1 MREMFSYLFSVKGND
16 KPCLWTEPMWAIPFN
31 LYTPFMSLFMFSLGV
46 TDVQIGIILSVFLL
60 SQVVFAVLGGILTD
74 KYGRRLVTLIGD
86 TLAWSVPALIWAFSQ
101 NYWWFIAGAIVNGAR
116 TVTMVSWFCLWSD
129 DKGPNDEHKTQ
140 KFVNWLYISG
150 QIAIFFAPIAGFF
163 VARNGVVPV
172 MRVLFIIM
180 FIVMTVKFVITY
192 FWTEETER
200 GAQRMRETEN
210 TSLWQLFLGYK
221 RVLRQISLSPG
232 ILRVT
237 ILRSVNGIVTL
248 VTSTFFALYATQNLG
263 IAEEFMAYFPIL
275 RAGIMLTFLFLI
287 QSRLNVFKPKNVMF
301 AGLLVYILAN
311 GLLILTPAMNLTLLL
326 VYVVAEACAVA
337 LFQPRLDTQ
346 ALHAVRPR
354 ERARTLGIYDAI
366 TFAVAI
372 PFGYF
377 AGFLSDVDRRLPF
390 VLNIILFVIMMYFVL
405 SKREKQPKKSPH

>member
-1 MREMFSYLFSVKGND
+1 MREMFSYLISVKGND

-31 LYTPFMSLFMFSLGV
+31 LYTPFMTIFMFSLGV

-60 SQVVFAVLGGILTD
+60 SQALFAVLGGILTD
-74 KYGRRLVTLIGD
+74 KYGRRLITLIGD

-101 NYWWFIAGAIVNGAR
+101 NYWWFLAGAIVNGAR
-116 TVTMVSWFCLWSD
+116 TVTMVSWFCLWTD
-129 DKGPNDEHKTQ
+129 DKKAEDKSATE

-172 MRVLFIIM
+172 MRVLFLITFVI
-180 FIVMTVKFVITY
+180 MTVKFVITY
-192 FWTEETER
+192 FWSDETER
-200 GAQRMRETEN
+200 GAQRMRETRD

-237 ILRSVNGIVTL
+237 ILRSVNGIVAFI
-248 VTSTFFALYATQNLG
+248 TSTFFALYATQNLG
-263 IAEEFMAYFPIL
+263 IADEFMAYFPIL

-287 QSRLNVFKPKNVMF
+287 QTRLNAFKARSVMF
-301 AGLLVYILAN
+301 VGLSVYILAN
-311 GLLILTPAMNLTLLL
+311 GLLIFTPAMNLPLLF
-326 VYVVAEACAVA
+326 VYIVAEACAVA

-390 VLNIILFVIMMYFVL
+390 VLNIILFAVMIFVL
-405 SKREKQPKKSPH
+405 GKAKREKSVK